1 MSQRVFSVSSN
12 AIFKKIVKLV
22 SVKIL
27 FTNYTSWKTVIFDQ
41 FYEDWAI
48 LIIPSE
54 IKPPLS
60 SLWHFY
66 VKNVEVFFIKSNSL
80 EHEVHGEKKIIQGH
94 HAMTWL
100 RADA

>member
-48 LIIPSE
+48 QYGYIIEAAIS
-54 IKPPLS
+54 
-60 SLWHFY
+60 Y
-66 VKNVEVFFIKSNSL
+66 
-80 EHEVHGEKKIIQGH
+80 
-94 HAMTWL
+94 
-100 RADA
+100 